1 MADSAATGASA
12 RASTAGS
19 DAAVEPTPAAS
30 RVLDGGVDDVEE
42 TPGALSLGRPWF
54 GCLHLDPVRLVLGA
68 MVAGWS
74 AIFVVLGSLRHNR
87 FGTFGFDLGIYDQ
100 AIWLTSRLHD
110 PFMTVRGLGVW
121 GHHFDAIF
129 VLIAPFYWVGAGP
142 IFLLVV
148 QVLAQASGAL
158 AVYLLAR
165 DRFDGERWLAV
176 AMAAVLMLNPT
187 YEYLTWEFFH
197 PDALAI
203 APLLF
208 AYWAAREK
216 RWGWFAVAGTF
227 ALLCKED
234 VALALVVLGVLIW
247 FRGDRRIGAVV
258 AAISAAWFVVVTRV
272 VLPAS
277 NGIGPYY
284 DTFFGEFGDSAGEV
298 IRNVV
303 TRPGQVW
310 ETVTRADRSAYY
322 WRMGA
327 PFAFIFV
334 AAPESLLIGAPVL
347 AVNVLTSVP
356 YARDLRFHYSSI
368 LVVGVTVATVEA
380 IARLGRSGPTRSFFV
395 GVVLAAS
402 VATSMMWGAA
412 PWSADYDSG
421 IWPLRRD
428 ARHELKAEAVDLI
441 PSGAATSAIYNLV
454 PHLTHRDRIYEFPV
468 PWCNVNWGVR
478 GENLDDPSAVEWIA
492 VDTYL
497 LGEADRKMLSELLV
511 AEFAARLD
519 HDGILVAE
527 RVRPPGS
534 TPVHCLSGAG

>member
-1 MADSAATGASA
+1 MG
-12 RASTAGS
+12 
-19 DAAVEPTPAAS
+19 DAAVPEPSGSAQVPGSDSAVEST
-30 RVLDGGVDDVEE
+30 RVGVDAVDGCVEGNDA
-42 TPGALSLGRPWF
+42 TPGPGRLGRLRC
-54 GCLHLDPVRLVLGA
+54 GRLRLDPVRLVLGA
-68 MVAGWS
+68 MVSAWS
-74 AIFVVLGSLRHNR
+74 VIFIVLGSMRHNR

-100 AIWLTSRLHD
+100 GIWLTSRLHD
-110 PFMTVRGLGVW
+110 PFMTVRGLNLY

-129 VLIAPFYWVGAGP
+129 LLIAPFYWFGAGP
-142 IFLLVV
+142 IFLLVM

-176 AMAAVLMLNPT
+176 AMAAVLLLNPT

-216 RWGWFAVAGTF
+216 RWGWFAVAGTL
-227 ALLCKED
+227 AISCKED
-234 VALALVVLGVLIW
+234 VALALFMLGVLTW
-247 FRGDRRIGAVV
+247 FRGDRRVGTVV
-258 AAISAAWFVVVTRV
+258 AAISAAWFVFVTRV
-272 VLPAS
+272 FIPAF

-284 DTFFGEFGDSAGEV
+284 DSFFGEFGDGAGEV
-298 IRNVV
+298 VRNVL

-310 ETVTRADRSAYY
+310 ETVTRTDRASYY

-327 PFAFIFV
+327 PFAFIFL

-356 YARDLRFHYSSI
+356 YARDLRYHYSSL
-368 LVVGVTVATVEA
+368 LVAGVTVATVEA
-380 IARLGRSGPTRSFFV
+380 IARLGRRASARSFFV

-402 VATSMMWGAA
+402 VATSTMWGAA

-428 ARHELKAEAVDLI
+428 ARHELKVTAIDLI
-441 PSGAATSAIYNLV
+441 PGGAATSAIYSFV

-497 LGEADRKMLSELLV
+497 LGEADREMLANLL
-511 AEFAARLD
+511 ADEFTARLD
-519 HDGILVAE
+519 RDGIIVAE
-527 RVRPPGS
+527 RVHPPGAA
-534 TPVHCLSGAG
+534 PVRCLSGVG